1 MTSRLEHVHVNDER
15 SDLVIN
21 ITNPKLLL
29 MDSPIGRNL
38 IVHPALAFF
47 LGVISAFFKLL
58 LFSFSCA
65 TDSWIQGL
73 CEQLLPSQLEEL
85 RVWTPSGRQ
94 NTATFSS
101 N

>member
-21 ITNPKLLL
+21 ITNPELLL

-38 IVHPALAFF
+38 IVHPAIAFF

-58 LFSFSCA
+58 LFSFSSK
-65 TDSWIQGL
+65 DPVNNYFRVSWN
-73 CEQLLPSQLEEL
+73 SFAY
-85 RVWTPSGRQ
+85 GRHQ
-94 NTATFSS
+94 VDETFSS